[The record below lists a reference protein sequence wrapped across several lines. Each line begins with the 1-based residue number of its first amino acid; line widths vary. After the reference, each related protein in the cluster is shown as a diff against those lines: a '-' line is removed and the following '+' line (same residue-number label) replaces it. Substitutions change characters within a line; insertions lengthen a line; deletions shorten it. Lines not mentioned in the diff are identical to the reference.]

1 MNITVFGDSIARG
14 IIYNER
20 KSRYTISRDSFVER
34 MRKRGIHLRNYSRM
48 GFSSLRGKQTLDR
61 HLAELCDA
69 DYTLLEYGGNDCDL
83 NWQEI
88 SENPFA
94 LHKATVSLDRFRSVI
109 TSMIQTVRQAGST
122 PVLMTLRT
130 LSDHH
135 THIPLHVPESCQVS
149 YPIVRKLTTECGKP
163 RSSARGNKSYRFSPP
178 CQFHAFRYRNIQ
190 KVRWHI
196 SGRVCPSLFRLRVC
210 FLLIPYVLIFSI
222 NIAYLSNILA
232 FWNIYREE
240 NKN

>member
-1 MNITVFGDSIARG
+1 MMNITVFGDSIARG

-122 PVLMTLRT
+122 PVLMTLPPLDSSRFFQWVSRDLDWESIYEFLDRDLDNIGT
-130 LSDHH
+130 WHDNYSQVLTEVAADQ
-135 THIPLHVPESCQVS
+135 HIPLIDVRSAFLEQDDYRELLCADGMHPNEKGHRLIEEQVA
-149 YPIVRKLTTECGKP
+149 KT
-163 RSSARGNKSYRFSPP
+163 
-178 CQFHAFRYRNIQ
+178 
-190 KVRWHI
+190 
-196 SGRVCPSLFRLRVC
+196 
-210 FLLIPYVLIFSI
+210 LIPTY
-222 NIAYLSNILA
+222 
-232 FWNIYREE
+232 
-240 NKN
+240 